1 MYPARLHGYD
11 MQPCPHAPA
20 NRQPTCPESGSLP
33 VCFPALQ
40 ERRRPPPLS
49 ECRFFAPSVRVRL
62 SSMPYNPDAT
72 HSHHPRYPAL
82 APVRGHCGSVC
93 CRRRALRRHLH
104 RPAFAALDALGA
116 SPEGHAQ
123 ENAAGV
129 RPSPGVAGFGS
140 GLPGIPARTTA
151 TLPARQKRHSE
162 IGPLKN
168 RLQERVALRR
178 HPSHSGP
185 GLSSQR

>member
-1 MYPARLHGYD
+1 LR
-11 MQPCPHAPA
+11 PCAAIAVLFAVAVEHSVVICTDPH
-20 NRQPTCPESGSLP
+20 S
-33 VCFPALQ
+33 
-40 ERRRPPPLS
+40 PL
-49 ECRFFAPSVRVRL
+49 R
-62 SSMPYNPDAT
+62 MT
-72 HSHHPRYPAL
+72 
-82 APVRGHCGSVC
+82 
-93 CRRRALRRHLH
+93 
-104 RPAFAALDALGA
+104 GA

-185 GLSSQR
+185 GLSPQSTPGGQHPLDPPTAERR